1 MKCCI
6 LRGRWR
12 AARTHRYVL
21 AVQDA
26 VRWWWKRSSRQ
37 AGALTYAM
45 LQSMAPLLVLAV
57 AVAGQWFG
65 RDAVLAAAQAQVEMA
80 VGKQGAAVV
89 KELVVEARDPMVGA
103 TASLLVLVWTVW
115 SASRV
120 FASLQESLDEIFCE
134 PLDAARRRGRRLRS
148 ALRESVL
155 HFAMVPAIGLL
166 PSAVLAAPPVLTFVT
181 AAVGWR
187 APAWALDAIP
197 AAVTTGAIAAVFWVL
212 PTAPKR
218 APFLWTGVVAA
229 TLLCFLMRHL
239 FDLYLARFPPTSA
252 YGAASSLVVL
262 LLCVYWSARML
273 FLAAELAEA
282 SAKYCGAPHRARVA
296 VPACSGEGRDGCRAS
311 DPRGYAGAPRTPH
324 SQRGRGV
331 AQDDG
336 ASRVR
341 EGRTRHFAGRNPCGS
356 PPLLLAR

>member
-1 MKCCI
+1 MI
-6 LRGRWR
+6 RRGASSRPGSSPLISGTRGERFSRSAASLRGRWR

-21 AVQDA
+21 SAQDA
-26 VRWWWKRSSRQ
+26 VRWWWKRSARQ
-37 AGALTYAM
+37 AGALTYVM
-45 LQSMAPLLVLAV
+45 LQSLAPLLVLAV
-57 AVAGQWFG
+57 AVAGQWFA
-65 RDAVLAAAQAQVEMA
+65 RDAVLAAAQAQVEVA
-80 VGKQGAAVV
+80 VGRQGAAVV
-89 KELVVEARDPMVGA
+89 KELMVQAREPMAGA
-103 TASLLVLVWTVW
+103 TASLLVLGWTVW

-148 ALRESVL
+148 ALREGVL

-166 PSAVLAAPPVLTFVT
+166 LCAVLAASPVLTFVT
-181 AAVGWR
+181 ATVGWPM
-187 APAWALDAIP
+187 PAWALHALP
-197 AAVTTGAIAAVFWVL
+197 AAVTMGAIAAVFWVL

-239 FDLYLARFPPTSA
+239 FDRFLTLFPPVSA

-282 SAKYCGAPHRARVA
+282 SAKYCGAPHRVHAA
-296 VPACSGEGRDGCRAS
+296 APACSGEGSDGCTPA
-311 DPRGYAGAPRTPH
+311 YAR
-324 SQRGRGV
+324 RR
-331 AQDDG
+331 
-336 ASRVR
+336 
-341 EGRTRHFAGRNPCGS
+341 
-356 PPLLLAR
+356 

>member
-1 MKCCI
+1 MRRRI

-21 AVQDA
+21 AAKDA
-26 VRWWWKRSSRQ
+26 VRWWWKRSARQ

-80 VGKQGAAVV
+80 VGEQAAAVV
-89 KELVVEARDPMVGA
+89 KDLVVQARDPMIGA
-103 TASLLVLVWTVW
+103 TASLLVLGWTVW

-134 PLDAARRRGRRLRS
+134 PLEATRRRGRRLRS
-148 ALRESVL
+148 ALRQGVL
-155 HFAMVPAIGLL
+155 HFAMVPAMGFLL
-166 PSAVLAAPPVLTFVT
+166 CAVLAASPVLAFVT

-187 APAWALDAIP
+187 APAWALHAIP

-229 TLLCFLMRHL
+229 ALLCSLMRRL
-239 FDLYLARFPPTSA
+239 FDLYLTRFPPASA

-282 SAKYCGAPHRARVA
+282 SAKYCGAPHHARVA
-296 VPACSGEGRDGCRAS
+296 APACSGEGSDGC
-311 DPRGYAGAPRTPH
+311 APAY
-324 SQRGRGV
+324 GR
-331 AQDDG
+331 
-336 ASRVR
+336 R
-341 EGRTRHFAGRNPCGS
+341 P
-356 PPLLLAR
+356 